1 MTPTMTLPPSRRDER
16 GPTPEAAAGLRLRI
30 WLGCLGGAL
39 VAAAGMWWVI
49 AGNADP
55 NGTIDLPLFVLWVSA
70 VSAAGILIGIALA
83 LWLDRGI
90 IGHLNGLST
99 SLSSGRVSDLRALP
113 AGSGWG
119 VLSQL
124 TQQVQTILT
133 HHRQAARAAEEL
145 GVIRA
150 QLALMREALDRWV
163 ETERWAGLHVKSG
176 AVAPLAETLDRG
188 LRHLNDVR
196 DDNLEVAR
204 QVGAG
209 VESALGD
216 ARETAAEAERGF
228 VEATALLTTVRE
240 LQRLGTELEQSLATL
255 TTGVR
260 APDVDLGPWRESTR
274 GAIEELLESSSGTVE
289 HLGRG
294 LMRVQEI
301 SDQVHLV
308 ANRATLIALNAALAG
323 SRQGRPE
330 AEMAEL
336 SEEMKRLAAEV
347 RGATDRTTQLSL
359 DVENEV
365 ASAVERMRGVRHRV
379 AERLEQIPEPA
390 AVPVAG
396 EAPRPADRSRLLERV
411 REMIQDAGQKGER
424 LSAAGESVSR
434 AAERLVRRLEEEV
447 NELEGM
453 VVRLSPPE
461 LPPFDSDRGLRRPTD
476 DREET
481 REATE
486 AEEPGPR
493 GPELR
498 LLGQE
503 HVLPSEPPRTLGRR
517 MAGDHTTGHEE
528 RP

>member
-1 MTPTMTLPPSRRDER
+1 MTPNMTLPPSRRDER
-16 GPTPEAAAGLRLRI
+16 VPPPEAAAGLRLRL
-30 WLGCLGGAL
+30 WFGCLGGAL

-55 NGTIDLPLFVLWVSA
+55 NGAIDLPLFVLWVSA
-70 VSAAGILIGIALA
+70 VSSAGILIGIALA

-90 IGHLNGLST
+90 IGHLNGLS
-99 SLSSGRVSDLRALP
+99 SSMASGRVSDLRSLP

-119 VLSQL
+119 VLSHL
-124 TQQVQTILT
+124 TQQVQTLLT

-145 GVIRA
+145 GIIRA
-150 QLALMREALDRWV
+150 QLAMMRESLDQWV
-163 ETERWAGLHVKSG
+163 ETERWSGLRVKPG
-176 AVAPLAETLDRG
+176 ALAPLADTLDRG
-188 LRHLNDVR
+188 LRHLDNVR
-196 DDNLEVAR
+196 DENLEAAR
-204 QVGAG
+204 QVGEA

-240 LQRLGTELEQSLATL
+240 LQRLGGELEQSLATL
-255 TTGVR
+255 TSGAR
-260 APDVDLGPWRESTR
+260 SPDAEAMGPWREATR
-274 GAIEELLESSSGTVE
+274 AAIQELLDSSSGTVE

-301 SDQVHLV
+301 TDQVSLV
-308 ANRATLIALNAALAG
+308 ANRATLIALNSALAG
-323 SRQGRPE
+323 ARLGRPE

-347 RGATDRTTQLSL
+347 RNATDRTARLSR
-359 DVENEV
+359 DVEGDV
-365 ASAVERMRGVRHRV
+365 ASAVERMRGVRERV
-379 AERLEQIPEPA
+379 AERLDQIPMPA
-390 AVPVAG
+390 VSD
-396 EAPRPADRSRLLERV
+396 APRPLERSRLLERV

-447 NELEGM
+447 RELEGM

-461 LPPFDSDRGLRRPTD
+461 LPPDDTSERGPSEPPTITD
-476 DREET
+476 AAGEPAKGM
-481 REATE
+481 EA
-486 AEEPGPR
+486 GPR
-493 GPELR
+493 PSGLR

-503 HVLPSEPPRTLGRR
+503 HQPPGEPPRNLGRR
-517 MAGDHTTGHEE
+517 TAGDHAVDHEE
-528 RP
+528 HS

>member
-16 GPTPEAAAGLRLRI
+16 VPPPEAAAGLRLRL
-30 WLGCLGGAL
+30 WFGCLGGAL

-55 NGTIDLPLFVLWVSA
+55 TGVVDLPLFVLWVSA

-90 IGHLNGLST
+90 IGHLNGLSS
-99 SLSSGRVSDLRALP
+99 SLSSGRVSDLRSLP

-119 VLSQL
+119 VLSHL
-124 TQQVQTILT
+124 TQQVQTLLT
-133 HHRQAARAAEEL
+133 HHRQAARAADEL

-150 QLALMREALDRWV
+150 QLALMRESLDRWV
-163 ETERWAGLHVKSG
+163 ETERWGGLNLKPGVL
-176 AVAPLAETLDRG
+176 APLADTLDRG
-188 LRHLNDVR
+188 LRHLDEVR

-204 QVGAG
+204 QVGGAVAG
-209 VESALGD
+209 ALGD
-216 ARETAAEAERGF
+216 AREAAAEAERGF

-240 LQRLGTELEQSLATL
+240 LQRLGGELEQSLATL
-255 TTGVR
+255 TAGAR
-260 APDVDLGPWRESTR
+260 APDAEALGPWRDATR
-274 GAIEELLESSSGTVE
+274 AAIEELLDSSSATVE

-323 SRQGRPE
+323 ARLGRPE

-336 SEEMKRLAAEV
+336 SEEMKRLAGEV
-347 RGATDRTTQLSL
+347 RSATDRTSRLSR
-359 DVENEV
+359 DVETDV
-365 ASAVERMRGVRHRV
+365 ASAVERMKGVRERV
-379 AERLEQIPEPA
+379 AGRLEQIPVPA
-390 AVPVAG
+390 AS
-396 EAPRPADRSRLLERV
+396 EAPRPAERSRLLERV

-447 NELEGM
+447 RELEGM
-453 VVRLSPPE
+453 VVRLSPPD
-461 LPPFDSDRGLRRPTD
+461 LPPPDASQKGPSRPPAGPEDRGG
-476 DREET
+476 EV
-481 REATE
+481 AGV
-486 AEEPGPR
+486 EPGSRAP
-493 GPELR
+493 GLR

-503 HVLPSEPPRTLGRR
+503 HALPGDPPRNLGRR
-517 MAGDHTTGHEE
+517 TAGDHKIDHEE